1 MDSDFCVRSPNSSQ
15 TLLSRAAICYKL
27 CQVRILQISS
37 AKTFGGGERHFVDL
51 CRELEAR
58 GHEVYVAIRP
68 TNEWQDRLSFLPP
81 ERFLFVSIRNS
92 FGMFSAKRIGR
103 FIEEKGIDIVHAH
116 VARDY
121 LAASIAVRSLKKA
134 KLILTRHVVFP
145 LKPFYRFALRNV
157 DAAIA
162 VSPPVG
168 VQLERIFPASR
179 VHIIPNGINI
189 GLNGNKTEHGA
200 QFRDLHGIPIDAP
213 LIGTIGELKLLKG
226 QRDLVLAANEVV
238 KQFPA
243 CRFVIAGKDNS
254 LDQRFR
260 RELKRLVK
268 VLGMEDRFLWLDWLD
283 DISPLLSA
291 ADIFVSPS
299 HSESFGLAIL
309 DAMAAGT
316 AVVATETDGA
326 QLLIRQADALVPIK
340 DPIKLAEKVC
350 WFLEHESA
358 RADLSEALRTRA
370 RDEYGL
376 SAMMESTEALYRK
389 ISAG

>member
-1 MDSDFCVRSPNSSQ
+1 M
-15 TLLSRAAICYKL
+15 
-27 CQVRILQISS
+27 RILQISS

-51 CRELEAR
+51 CRELQSR
-58 GHEVYVAIRP
+58 GYEVYVAIRP
-68 TNEWQDRLSFLPP
+68 SNEWQERLSFLSP

-103 FIEEKGIDIVHAH
+103 FIEKNEIDIVHAH

-145 LKPFYRFALRNV
+145 LKPFHRFALRNV

-168 VQLERIFPASR
+168 EQLEKIFPASKVR
-179 VHIIPNGINI
+179 VIPNGINTAVENNQAFT
-189 GLNGNKTEHGA
+189 GL
-200 QFRDLHGIPIDAP
+200 QFRELHSIPENDH
-213 LIGTIGELKLLKG
+213 LIVTIGELKLLKG
-226 QRDLVLAANEVV
+226 QRDFVLAANEVV
-238 KQFPA
+238 KRFPE

-254 LDQRFR
+254 IDQRCR

-268 VLGMEDRFLWLDWLD
+268 VFGLDDRFLWLDWLD
-283 DISPLLSA
+283 DVSPLLSA

-309 DAMAAGT
+309 DAMAAGRP
-316 AVVATETDGA
+316 VIATETDGA
-326 QLLIRQADALVPIK
+326 KLLIPDKNALVPIR
-340 DPIKLAEKVC
+340 DPLALAEKLC
-350 WFLEHESA
+350 WFLENEKARGELGETLKKSA
-358 RADLSEALRTRA
+358 TEQ
-370 RDEYGL
+370 YGL
-376 SAMMESTEALYRK
+376 DRMIDATEAIYREVCGLE
-389 ISAG
+389 SLL